1 MKTEKIPMDKIVE
14 NEYNPNEM
22 DENKFEKLVL
32 NIKRKGFRK
41 PIEVRKSGDKYVII
55 DGAHRFRACKEL
67 GHTEIDCIVDDVD
80 DTEAMIDTLNA
91 NIHGSHN
98 PYKEAKIFKQINERY
113 ALKDIEKLTIYGQSE
128 IKDRMELLNLSPS
141 IQAQIEQMEKSE
153 AKEAPVVLT
162 FMVKESEK
170 GLVESALATVGDGA
184 DRNKAFLELCK
195 KFASGVEV
203 DNGEEEIEK
212 QDEQGNEQGE

>member
-1 MKTEKIPMDKIVE
+1 MKTEKIQMEKIVE
-14 NEYNPNEM
+14 NKYNPNEM

-41 PIEVRKSGDKYVII
+41 PIEVRKVDDKYVIV

-67 GHTEIDCIVDDVD
+67 GYTEIDCIVDEVD

-98 PYKEAKIFKQINERY
+98 PYKEAQIFKQIHERY
-113 ALKDIEKLTIYGQSE
+113 ALKDIEKLTIFGQSE

-153 AKEAPVVLT
+153 SKEAPVILT
-162 FMVKESEK
+162 FMIKESEK
-170 GLVESALATVGDGA
+170 SIVDSALIQFGSAS
-184 DRNKAFLELCK
+184 DRNKSFLELCK
-195 KFASGVEV
+195 KFVSDVEV
-203 DNGEEEIEK
+203 NHGEENTGK
-212 QDEQGNEQGE
+212 HNEQ

>member
-1 MKTEKIPMDKIVE
+1 MDKIVE
-14 NEYNPNEM
+14 NGYNPNEM

-41 PIEVRKSGDKYVII
+41 PIEVRKVNDKYVII

-67 GHTEIDCIVDDVD
+67 GYTEIDCIVDEVD

-98 PYKEAKIFKQINERY
+98 PYKEAQIFKQIHERY
-113 ALKDIEKLTIYGQSE
+113 TLKDIEKITIFGQSE

-141 IQAQIEQMEKSE
+141 IQAQIEQLEKSE
-153 AKEAPVVLT
+153 SKEAPIILT
-162 FMVKESEK
+162 FMIKESEK
-170 GLVESALATVGDGA
+170 GIVETALAQFGSA
-184 DRNKAFLELCK
+184 SDRNKSFLELCK
-195 KFASGVEV
+195 KSASEITVSD
-203 DNGEEEIEK
+203 DNG
-212 QDEQGNEQGE
+212 NE

>member
-1 MKTEKIPMDKIVE
+1 MLGCVAHASWPGQVFGFVPPAISRITEDVGDLQVIADPSGKEVVTE
-14 NEYNPNEM
+14 LQAGGNLCCVWNP
-22 DENKFEKLVL
+22 
-32 NIKRKGFRK
+32 
-41 PIEVRKSGDKYVII
+41 
-55 DGAHRFRACKEL
+55 
-67 GHTEIDCIVDDVD
+67 HTPEIDCIVDDVD

-195 KFASGVEV
+195 KFASEVEV